1 MQLTIPRPQAA
12 LPSHYRI
19 RAAEVRDGLWRI
31 SSPRGDVLG
40 HISVEP
46 DAGDTR
52 FVATRM
58 FGRTPRRLP
67 LGTFWSL
74 DDAIQAF
81 VVL

>member
-1 MQLTIPRPQAA
+1 MQLTIPRPQAS

-19 RAAEVRDGLWRI
+19 RAVEVRDGLWRI
-31 SSPRGDVLG
+31 SNLRSEVIG
-40 HISVEP
+40 HISV
-46 DAGDTR
+46 DRDGADTR
-52 FVATRM
+52 FVATRV

-74 DDAIQAF
+74 DDAIDAF